1 MVTINLEDLTLEDV
15 SKVFQNHREGN
26 TIEYKRDLQ
35 IYSEKET
42 KEFLADVSSF
52 ANANGGTI
60 FYGIDEQDGLV
71 GIEIQELDTFRLRV
85 QQKIEDGILPR
96 PGFKIKF
103 LETSENKYIFI
114 IQVHKSFSGPHAVK
128 SSDQYYYRSDAGKR
142 RMDHFQLKNAFLQSN
157 ALKEE
162 IEKFCNRKVSEI
174 LLKETPVQLSDEAVV
189 AMFLIPINY
198 WNDEIIFDP
207 AKLKDRSSGFQIMD
221 YGSGQ
226 IERNFDGFIASGHN
240 KGYLQLFRNG
250 TILSVSSSITTHEAD
265 LKKHIPTT
273 LLQGEIH
280 QAFKR
285 GLHLYKNIEIQ
296 PPFLGILFLIGAQNY
311 FPPPAVIRDFR
322 GKALGREVIRFPEVY
337 VTEYP
342 EAFVVYTR
350 KWFDFLWQGFG
361 LDKCPDIS
369 DDGKLK
375 GGRLGEL
382 L

>member
-1 MVTINLEDLTLEDV
+1 M
-15 SKVFQNHREGN
+15 
-26 TIEYKRDLQ
+26 
-35 IYSEKET
+35 
-42 KEFLADVSSF
+42 
-52 ANANGGTI
+52 
-60 FYGIDEQDGLV
+60 
-71 GIEIQELDTFRLRV
+71 
-85 QQKIEDGILPR
+85 
-96 PGFKIKF
+96 
-103 LETSENKYIFI
+103 
-114 IQVHKSFSGPHAVK
+114 
-128 SSDQYYYRSDAGKR
+128 
-142 RMDHFQLKNAFLQSN
+142 
-157 ALKEE
+157 
-162 IEKFCNRKVSEI
+162 
-174 LLKETPVQLSDEAVV
+174 
-189 AMFLIPINY
+189 
-198 WNDEIIFDP
+198 
-207 AKLKDRSSGFQIMD
+207 
-221 YGSGQ
+221 
-226 IERNFDGFIASGHN
+226 
-240 KGYLQLFRNG
+240 
-250 TILSVSSSITTHEAD
+250 
-265 LKKHIPTT
+265 
-273 LLQGEIH
+273 LQGEIH